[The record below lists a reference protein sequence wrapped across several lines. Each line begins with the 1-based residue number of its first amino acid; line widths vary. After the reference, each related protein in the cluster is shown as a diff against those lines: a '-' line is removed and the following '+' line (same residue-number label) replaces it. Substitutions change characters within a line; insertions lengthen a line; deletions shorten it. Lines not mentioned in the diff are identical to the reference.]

1 VITEALVSCP
11 RASPALQS
19 APGPGYL
26 EPQLRRGRA
35 SAPPALPLHRP
46 PCATLLLG
54 QLDPSIKVWIYACGE
69 DSARDILEYLLLDH
83 VELTVGSSPTDRTQA
98 LGRLPVWKITSEGP
112 IPGQRPSQ
120 GLGRD
125 SGMEPKGFGAPRRG
139 WLQKGEEASSKN
151 RMPHGWIISTGA
163 KVRLRNVCQPGQAGS
178 IRPQRSRSWKPGK
191 SLAEERQTQ
200 QVETAARAFLGEQIS
215 RHTSL

>member
-120 GLGRD
+120 GPGRD
-125 SGMEPKGFGAPRRG
+125 SGMEPKGFVPLAAAGSRRVKKPAPS
-139 WLQKGEEASSKN
+139 AHS
-151 RMPHGWIISTGA
+151 PGA
-163 KVRLRNVCQPGQAGS
+163 KVRLQTFASQGKPAH
-178 IRPQRSRSWKPGK
+178 RPQTSGPGK